1 MKFSVYGPYSSAS
14 RSSLDLIFS
23 GSSDPMAKQS
33 EVVFQLLQKD
43 LAGRSKY
50 GQLLEAKKSGHYI
63 QRDEPELV
71 TQSIKDVI
79 RESVTPIQEK
89 PGQ

>member
-1 MKFSVYGPYSSAS
+1 
-14 RSSLDLIFS
+14 
-23 GSSDPMAKQS
+23 
-33 EVVFQLLQKD
+33 VFHLLQKD

-50 GQLLEAKKSGHYI
+50 GQRLEAKKSGHYI
-63 QRDEPELV
+63 QRDEPEIV
-71 TQSIKDVI
+71 TRSIKDVI

>member
-1 MKFSVYGPYSSAS
+1 
-14 RSSLDLIFS
+14 
-23 GSSDPMAKQS
+23 
-33 EVVFQLLQKD
+33 

-50 GQLLEAKKSGHYI
+50 GQLREATKSGHYI

-79 RESVTPIQEK
+79 RESVTPAQEK
-89 PGQ
+89 PGQQ